1 MEPHGDELAWI
12 ESAQRGDQQAFAQL
26 VEAYKLPVY
35 NLAYRMLGNAPE
47 AEDAAQEAFL
57 RAYLKLASFDRA
69 RRFSSWL
76 FSITSNYC
84 IDVLRR
90 RRAPLAPL
98 EEAEYT
104 VASEEPGPEQRAVA
118 GEQRDEIARAIN
130 ALTPTYRLPAVL
142 RYYHDLSYDEIG
154 EATGLTEAA
163 IKSRLH
169 RARHMIK
176 AFLERQGAVA

>member
-12 ESAQRGDQQAFAQL
+12 ESAQRGDHQAFAQL

-57 RAYLKLASFDRA
+57 RAYLKLASYDRA
-69 RRFSSWL
+69 RRFSTWL

-90 RRAPLAPL
+90 RRVPLAPL
-98 EEAEYT
+98 EDAEFT
-104 VASEEPGPEQRAVA
+104 VATEEPGPEQRAVA
-118 GEQRDEIARAIN
+118 GEQREEIARAIN

-154 EATGLTEAA
+154 EATGLTEST